1 MARLQQEVVVKSMNS
16 RRRFLKSVPGAVAAG
31 WAASAGFAGL
41 RFAFPELASA
51 GPALQGPGA
60 PAVKFPINAAQTDSI
75 NGVGFMHTDVQ
86 IFATGLFMA
95 TTHTWST
102 NEFQGFHGSV
112 AVALLDQ
119 NRKLL
124 WTSHTE
130 TYGVDGKAVPL
141 GHKDRIDPWTDT
153 IPAQVLAASQYLAI
167 KQQWNPKPD
176 VPGNIARDLQ
186 ALGNNVG
193 MQLSSILQTIRT
205 VETDLSNP
213 TVSYTDARGY
223 SYVETSDNWK
233 QLCTAFPC
241 CNALQWPDYAT
252 TSFELKINNSPAVV
266 QLWKGNCEKLLGLSQ
281 FPGGIGA
288 EVGVY
293 RKIPGKVRP
302 QALSLLPPPLASALL
317 GPIRNLNDN
326 QLWWAYPELNARI
339 QFSLVNPIT
348 GQIFFSTPTETTYWL
363 NRWMNPDSY
372 RKYKQ
377 DQGNGRTPASFQE
390 VKYVLHYSIN
400 GQSYSW

>member
-1 MARLQQEVVVKSMNS
+1 MNS
-16 RRRFLKSVPGAVAAG
+16 NHSRRQFLKSVPRTIAAG
-31 WAASAGFAGL
+31 CAASAGLA
-41 RFAFPELASA
+41 AFGFPFSSSLDSVAA
-51 GPALQGPGA
+51 APPNQGGPAS
-60 PAVKFPINAAQTDSI
+60 KFPIKAAQTDPI

-86 IFATGLFMA
+86 IFATGLLMA
-95 TTHTWST
+95 TTHTWSG

-130 TYGVDGKAVPL
+130 TYGVDGKLVPL
-141 GHKDRIDPWTDT
+141 GHNDRNDPWNDT
-153 IPAQVLAASQYLAI
+153 IPAQILAAAQYLAI

-186 ALGNNVG
+186 ALGNDAGRELN
-193 MQLSSILQTIRT
+193 SILQAIHT
-205 VETDLSNP
+205 VETDLSHP

-233 QLCTAFPC
+233 QMCAAFPC
-241 CNALQWPDYAT
+241 CNLLQWPDYAT
-252 TSFELKINNSPAVV
+252 KSFDTMIDNKPAVI
-266 QLWKGNCEKLLGLSQ
+266 QLWKGNCEKLLGLPQ

-293 RKIPGKVRP
+293 RRIPGKARP
-302 QALSLLPPPLASALL
+302 QALSFLPPPLASALV
-317 GPIRNLNDN
+317 GPIRSLNDN

-339 QFSLVNPIT
+339 QFSLVNPNT
-348 GQIFFSTPTETTYWL
+348 QQIFFSTGTETSYWN

-372 RKYKQ
+372 RKYKS
-377 DQGNGRTPASFQE
+377 DQRGNTPPTLAE

-400 GQSYSW
+400 GRVYDPWI

>member
-1 MARLQQEVVVKSMNS
+1 MNSDNS
-16 RRRFLKSVPGAVAAG
+16 RRNFLKLMSGAITTG
-31 WAASAGFAGL
+31 WAGSAGLAGVAMPFAPRPRLVSASA
-41 RFAFPELASA
+41 AFPFLV
-51 GPALQGPGA
+51 A
-60 PAVKFPINAAQTDSI
+60 PPEQFPINSPQTDSI
-75 NGVGFMHTDVQ
+75 NGLGFMHTDLQ
-86 IFATGLFMA
+86 IFATGLMMA

-102 NEFQGFHGSV
+102 NEVQGFHGAV

-130 TYGVDGKAVPL
+130 TFGVDGKLVPF
-141 GHKDRIDPWTDT
+141 GHNDRVDPWRDT
-153 IPAQVLAASQYLAI
+153 VPADVLAAAQYLAI
-167 KQQWNPKPD
+167 KQKWNPKPQ
-176 VPGNIARDLQ
+176 VPENIARDLQ
-186 ALGNNVG
+186 ALGNDASRELNSIMQAIDTVG
-193 MQLSSILQTIRT
+193 KS
-205 VETDLSNP
+205 LSNP
-213 TVSYTDARGY
+213 TVSYTDSRGY

-252 TSFELKINNSPAVV
+252 YAFNTSINNKPAVV
-266 QLWKGNCEKLLGLSQ
+266 QLWKGNCEKFLGMSQ

-302 QALSLLPPPLASALL
+302 QALSFLPPQVASAIL
-317 GPIRNLNDN
+317 GPIRNLNDS

-348 GQIFFSTPTETTYWL
+348 GQIFFSTGTETTYWL

-372 RKYKQ
+372 DKYKRN
-377 DQGNGRTPASFQE
+377 QGNGKTPPSFQE

-400 GQSYSW
+400 GKSYTW